1 MVPLRGIIVMND
13 LKYKGTPQLETERLI
28 LRRLRSEDENDIF
41 EYASDEEVS
50 RFVFWNTHRS
60 IEDSRNF
67 ISFTLG
73 RYDRDEAG
81 EWGIVLKEEDK
92 LIGTIGFTGFDAR
105 SRRAEIGYVLSRKY
119 WGQGIMPEALNRL
132 LEFAFTEMDLNRIEC
147 SYVSPNEKSGRVM
160 QKVGMSY
167 EGTAREKVFFKG
179 RFWDLKQYAILKSDW
194 VKKEKP

>member
-1 MVPLRGIIVMND
+1 MNA
-13 LKYKGTPQLETERLI
+13 LKFKGTPQLETKRLI
-28 LRRLRSEDENDIF
+28 LRRLRPEDENDVF

-67 ISFTLG
+67 INSTLG
-73 RYDRDEAG
+73 RYERDEAG
-81 EWGIVLKEEDK
+81 EWGIVLKEENK
-92 LIGTIGFTGFDAR
+92 LIGTIGFTGFDSR

-132 LEFAFTEMDLNRIEC
+132 LEFAFTEMDLNRVEC
-147 SYVSPNEKSGRVM
+147 HHVSPNEKSGRVM

-179 RFWDLKQYAILKSDW
+179 QFWDLKQYAILKSDW
-194 VKKEKP
+194 VIK